1 METFYD
7 IYQNYLQNPYGEIN
21 ALSQVNPSPGIMNT
35 NTISPTG
42 GDSMGVSPVAS
53 INTNPNVTNT
63 APGTGIMGTNITNI
77 GTEELIQD
85 YMNAT
90 QNRTNRLAN
99 PNMIQDLFNRYTG
112 GGQRTYDQ
120 MIGSGQGD
128 IRSSGIPFG
137 IGSLLSRA
145 LPDRYYDMSLGDQ
158 AFTQSQMGYTGPTV
172 FGQNTGNQDPFG
184 MNVRSAFGNYGEA
197 VQKNFDSLNS
207 SLSDRLAQKYGV
219 TFDPNRGIYLGEN
232 ADIANRQTQ
241 MMRDQFNF
249 RKDQLVKR
257 ADIDSRSK
265 DAIANKE
272 KTAEIIRDNKQYFSG
287 PKAKEGAFSPKTSRG
302 RKDYGL
308 GGRVGYAEGSVSQEG
323 RMSYLYPGLLDG
335 SFNPKNFEEDR
346 ALDYSF
352 NQFKPLQ
359 FIGAS
364 GYPETTYGDEP
375 INLDQ
380 LKEFKKQLD
389 QLQLQRGDV
398 PKRYFDKLD
407 QAINIASQA
416 TTPTEDFSDYVT
428 KTAPTVAEQIIS
440 TNNLSPFSSAPLTTS
455 MAEKLFPQGDFLN
468 IKETATSPTEYN
480 IEATKDLVENLPGGI
495 VKDIVAPTA
504 AFALSLPY
512 DAIQAYQRMEPGSGI
527 QGFGKAFQA
536 ERPLESAFERFTG
549 AAGPLAENINTAI
562 SSLNPFQKQQY
573 MNYAVQNPEQAIA
586 AAQQNKD
593 FLAATQKNTNPATS
607 CSCFNGRW
615 WKSFL
620 FTRWTS

>member
-7 IYQNYLQNPYGEIN
+7 IYQNYLKNPYGEIN
-21 ALSQVNPSPGIMNT
+21 ALPQVNPSSGIMNT
-35 NTISPTG
+35 IPQSEGRTVETITPIQTSIQQQLAPVGPFDAAINQYLQLPGLLSLALTMGKDYIGLTDAQKDLYGSLGFGYSDQSGLMKDKLGFNVMASNFLDPKSTSRSVYKDKLGYTDEELDKIRNDLAGVPTKT
-42 GDSMGVSPVAS
+42 DMRQQQRDYDIAQTQRQQ
-53 INTNPNVTNT
+53 NYFDL
-63 APGTGIMGTNITNI
+63 ADQGIMGIGLNPGAYAAHSLAAMGPAYDDSNQFSNDAGAFGGYNDFDGTEGTFSTDTSNTGASSGGVDSAGDGGDGYATGGIARKKYANGSMGINYVAPINTIPNITNI

-128 IRSSGIPFG
+128 IRSSEIPFG

-197 VQKNFDSLNS
+197 VQENFDSLNS

-308 GGRVGYAEGSVSQEG
+308 GGRVGYAEGALLLLWQK
-323 RMSYLYPGLLDG
+323 SY
-335 SFNPKNFEEDR
+335 
-346 ALDYSF
+346 
-352 NQFKPLQ
+352 
-359 FIGAS
+359 
-364 GYPETTYGDEP
+364 
-375 INLDQ
+375 
-380 LKEFKKQLD
+380 
-389 QLQLQRGDV
+389 
-398 PKRYFDKLD
+398 
-407 QAINIASQA
+407 
-416 TTPTEDFSDYVT
+416 
-428 KTAPTVAEQIIS
+428 
-440 TNNLSPFSSAPLTTS
+440 
-455 MAEKLFPQGDFLN
+455 FLRE
-468 IKETATSPTEYN
+468 I
-480 IEATKDLVENLPGGI
+480 
-495 VKDIVAPTA
+495 
-504 AFALSLPY
+504 F
-512 DAIQAYQRMEPGSGI
+512 
-527 QGFGKAFQA
+527 
-536 ERPLESAFERFTG
+536 
-549 AAGPLAENINTAI
+549 
-562 SSLNPFQKQQY
+562 
-573 MNYAVQNPEQAIA
+573 
-586 AAQQNKD
+586 
-593 FLAATQKNTNPATS
+593 
-607 CSCFNGRW
+607 
-615 WKSFL
+615 
-620 FTRWTS
+620 

>member
-53 INTNPNVTNT
+53 INTNPNVTN
-63 APGTGIMGTNITNI
+63 I

-112 GGQRTYDQ
+112 DGQRTYDQ

-137 IGSLLSRA
+137 IGSLLLQI

-197 VQKNFDSLNS
+197 VQENFDSLNS

-241 MMRDQFNF
+241 MMRDKFNF

-272 KTAEIIRDNKQYFSG
+272 KTAEIMGDNKQYFSG
-287 PKAKEGAFSPKTSRG
+287 PKAKEGAFSSKTSRG

-308 GGRVGYAEGSVSQEG
+308 GGRVGFAEGGSNLYGGYSGNKISQVEDPLG
-323 RMSYLYPGLLDG
+323 LIQRLNKAGGNRTPYDNISYLPSEGGYVQWDG
-335 SFNPKNFEEDR
+335 SSWTVTSPEMIEQQIKDWESVN
-346 ALDYSF
+346 YS
-352 NQFKPLQ
+352 
-359 FIGAS
+359 
-364 GYPETTYGDEP
+364 P
-375 INLDQ
+375 IQPPNTLNAQ
-380 LKEFKKQLD
+380 
-389 QLQLQRGDV
+389 
-398 PKRYFDKLD
+398 
-407 QAINIASQA
+407 
-416 TTPTEDFSDYVT
+416 TTPTEDLSNNLNTTTINTNVQT
-428 KTAPTVAEQIIS
+428 TPTVAEQIIS
-440 TNNLSPFSSAPLTTS
+440 TNNLSPTLTS
-455 MAEKLFPQGDFLN
+455 VAEKLFPQGDFLN

-480 IEATKDLVENLPGGI
+480 IKATEDLVKNLPGGI
-495 VKDIVAPTA
+495 IKDIVAPA
-504 AFALSLPY
+504 AALVSSPFY
-512 DAIQAYQRMEPGSGI
+512 DTIQAYQRMEPGSGI

-573 MNYAVQNPEQAIA
+573 MNYAVQNPDQAIA
-586 AAQQNKD
+586 AAQRNKD
-593 FLAATQKNTNPATS
+593 FLAATQKNTNPATPAPAS
-607 CSCFNGRW
+607 MADGGRVFYLQGGLA
-615 WKSFL
+615 SL
-620 FTRWTS
+620 LG

>member
-1 METFYD
+1 MGSEAANDAASASAAAGGSGGGGADSAGDGGDGYAKGG
-7 IYQNYLQNPYGEIN
+7 IARKKYANGSMGINYVAPI
-21 ALSQVNPSPGIMNT
+21 
-35 NTISPTG
+35 NTIP
-42 GDSMGVSPVAS
+42 
-53 INTNPNVTNT
+53 
-63 APGTGIMGTNITNI
+63 NITNI

-308 GGRVGYAEGSVSQEG
+308 GGRVGYAEGG
-323 RMSYLYPGLLDG
+323 
-335 SFNPKNFEEDR
+335 
-346 ALDYSF
+346 
-352 NQFKPLQ
+352 
-359 FIGAS
+359 
-364 GYPETTYGDEP
+364 TT
-375 INLDQ
+375 
-380 LKEFKKQLD
+380 
-389 QLQLQRGDV
+389 
-398 PKRYFDKLD
+398 
-407 QAINIASQA
+407 
-416 TTPTEDFSDYVT
+416 
-428 KTAPTVAEQIIS
+428 
-440 TNNLSPFSSAPLTTS
+440 
-455 MAEKLFPQGDFLN
+455 
-468 IKETATSPTEYN
+468 
-480 IEATKDLVENLPGGI
+480 
-495 VKDIVAPTA
+495 
-504 AFALSLPY
+504 
-512 DAIQAYQRMEPGSGI
+512 
-527 QGFGKAFQA
+527 
-536 ERPLESAFERFTG
+536 
-549 AAGPLAENINTAI
+549 
-562 SSLNPFQKQQY
+562 
-573 MNYAVQNPEQAIA
+573 
-586 AAQQNKD
+586 
-593 FLAATQKNTNPATS
+593 
-607 CSCFNGRW
+607 
-615 WKSFL
+615 
-620 FTRWTS
+620 TRRC

>member
-7 IYQNYLQNPYGEIN
+7 IYQKYLKNPYGEIN

-53 INTNPNVTNT
+53 INTNPNVTN
-63 APGTGIMGTNITNI
+63 I
-77 GTEELIQD
+77 GTEELTQD

-112 GGQRTYDQ
+112 DGQRTYDQ

-241 MMRDQFNF
+241 MMRDEFNF

-287 PKAKEGAFSPKTSRG
+287 PKAKEGAFSPKTSTG

-308 GGRVGYAEGSVSQEG
+308 GGRVF
-323 RMSYLYPGLLDG
+323 YLQGGL
-335 SFNPKNFEEDR
+335 
-346 ALDYSF
+346 
-352 NQFKPLQ
+352 
-359 FIGAS
+359 AS
-364 GYPETTYGDEP
+364 LLG
-375 INLDQ
+375 
-380 LKEFKKQLD
+380 
-389 QLQLQRGDV
+389 
-398 PKRYFDKLD
+398 
-407 QAINIASQA
+407 
-416 TTPTEDFSDYVT
+416 
-428 KTAPTVAEQIIS
+428 
-440 TNNLSPFSSAPLTTS
+440 
-455 MAEKLFPQGDFLN
+455 
-468 IKETATSPTEYN
+468 
-480 IEATKDLVENLPGGI
+480 
-495 VKDIVAPTA
+495 
-504 AFALSLPY
+504 
-512 DAIQAYQRMEPGSGI
+512 
-527 QGFGKAFQA
+527 
-536 ERPLESAFERFTG
+536 
-549 AAGPLAENINTAI
+549 
-562 SSLNPFQKQQY
+562 
-573 MNYAVQNPEQAIA
+573 
-586 AAQQNKD
+586 
-593 FLAATQKNTNPATS
+593 
-607 CSCFNGRW
+607 
-615 WKSFL
+615 
-620 FTRWTS
+620 